1 MLHFVGVL
9 EIILA
14 FFVVVVVV
22 LQKTEANKWGL
33 VGPIDANRWRSPPV
47 SFRLCRNLTRLWT
60 ALIEDFFCTH
70 YSRKCRWTMTFLLQV
85 SQALKA
91 PWPTLLFLHMWPAAQ
106 NSSPAILTQTTPPHH
121 YFEPGFRPTRIF
133 FINQL
138 CTFVKSNLCQFWWIW
153 SRLGKKKRI
162 GTWCGE
168 PNPLWDWFDMFY
180 VYWRTRWRPSGKVP
194 FFSFA
199 ASNNSTLGAK
209 LALCREI
216 VTGYNDHVPSSSRM
230 KWRIAC
236 NETQVNRPLIQH
248 TGVGV
253 GGGDILISI
262 VHVCGDHFHCFQV
275 SSPLAQRLRLHPQ
288 KKKKISLLQIHTP
301 TVE

>member
-106 NSSPAILTQTTPPHH
+106 NSSPAILTQTTPPPPLLWTWFQTDSDFFYQPTLHFCQVKSVPILMNLIKTGEKKTNRDLMRRTESTLRLIWH
-121 YFEPGFRPTRIF
+121 VLCILKNTLTSIRQGPVFFFCSQQQFYSRCETCTLSRNCDRVQWSCSIFKQNEMKDCVQWDSSQQTFNTTYRGWGGGWRHSDIYCPCLRGPFSLLPGEFTTRPT
-133 FINQL
+133 L
-138 CTFVKSNLCQFWWIW
+138 
-153 SRLGKKKRI
+153 
-162 GTWCGE
+162 
-168 PNPLWDWFDMFY
+168 
-180 VYWRTRWRPSGKVP
+180 
-194 FFSFA
+194 
-199 ASNNSTLGAK
+199 
-209 LALCREI
+209 
-216 VTGYNDHVPSSSRM
+216 
-230 KWRIAC
+230 
-236 NETQVNRPLIQH
+236 ETPP
-248 TGVGV
+248 T
-253 GGGDILISI
+253 
-262 VHVCGDHFHCFQV
+262 
-275 SSPLAQRLRLHPQ
+275 
-288 KKKKISLLQIHTP
+288 KKKKIRLLQIHTP